1 MHDYERRNMTAASS
15 RESTRLDELAKELD
29 AIAERLRAIA
39 DELALSPAMKKTI
52 PREFRHLY
60 DEKKAAGALETAA
73 VKTDQAA
80 QGARDGVRLVSTYE
94 G

>member
-1 MHDYERRNMTAASS
+1 MHDYERRNTTASTS
-15 RESTRLDELAKELD
+15 ESARLDELAKELD
-29 AIAERLRAIA
+29 TMAERLRAIA

-60 DEKKAAGALETAA
+60 DEKKAAAALETAA

-80 QGARDGVRLVSTYE
+80 QAARDGVRLVSTYE